1 MKKLAYIGMFFVMIF
16 ILSGCT
22 SAGGYYRNGKKS
34 LASRNY
40 EDAAKSFSLAI
51 EENPNRSDYYIGYAM
66 AFIGLE
72 RYDKAIE
79 QFDSVIMDKKIVM
92 VQENNKRA
100 LRGKGIAY
108 FNMQDYNN
116 AIDQLDQA
124 LELDVLSD
132 LDMDILYYKGKSLM
146 TVGAYEEAADI
157 YTQIIER
164 FGEDTQVLGDRA
176 YAYQMTGD
184 FDKSVED
191 YDKAIAIKP
200 SQYEY
205 YFGKYY
211 LLQEMGKTTEAQA
224 VLDEAAKLEVKTKED
239 KYNLARIHFYQG
251 LHDQAFPE
259 LSESFANGFADS
271 YFYIGEIYSI
281 KKDYSTAKYYYEKY
295 IEEGGEVTPA
305 AYNQVASCYMK
316 IGEYEEAIPYLE
328 LGIRYAHGSMLRI
341 LLKNEIVAYENM
353 GDFETALAKLKNYKT
368 AYPNDTDA
376 LREEVF
382 LMSRQ

>member
-1 MKKLAYIGMFFVMIF
+1 MKKLAWIGIVFSI
-16 ILSGCT
+16 ILLLSSC
-22 SAGGYYRNGKKS
+22 SAAGGYYSSGKKCF
-34 LASRNY
+34 LSRNY
-40 EDAAKSFSLAI
+40 DEAAKNFSLAI
-51 EENPNRSDYYIGYAM
+51 EENPNCADYYLGYGM
-66 AFIGLE
+66 ALIGLE
-72 RYDKAIE
+72 QYDKAIE
-79 QFDSVIMDKKIVM
+79 QFDRVIMDKKIVM
-92 VQENNKRA
+92 VQKNNKKA

-108 FNMQDYNN
+108 LSMEDYDE
-116 AIDQLDQA
+116 AINQFDKA
-124 LELDVLSD
+124 LEINVLSD
-132 LDMDILYYKGKSLM
+132 LDMDILYYKGKLLM

-305 AYNQVASCYMK
+305 VYNQVASCYMK
-316 IGEYEEAIPYLE
+316 IGGYEEAIPYLE